1 MIVPFGENLSQKE
14 VKELAARLE
23 GRKILQL
30 EYEHMGADNYYT
42 LKLDDDTKLTIYY
55 EDKKGS
61 LTLGEGF
68 P

>member
-1 MIVPFGENLSQKE
+1 MIVRFADNLSLTQI
-14 VKELAARLE
+14 KELASRLE

-30 EYEHMGADNYYT
+30 EYEHMVTDNYYS
-42 LKLDDDTKLTIYY
+42 LKLDDDTKITIYY
-55 EDKKGS
+55 EDQKGS